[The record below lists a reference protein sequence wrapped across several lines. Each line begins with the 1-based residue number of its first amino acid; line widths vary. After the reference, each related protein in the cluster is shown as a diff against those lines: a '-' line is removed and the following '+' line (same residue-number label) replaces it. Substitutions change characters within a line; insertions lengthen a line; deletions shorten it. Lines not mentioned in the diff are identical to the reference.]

1 MIVAND
7 NIKNNNNGSNNSNRN
22 NKYQMGLTIQDEIIV
37 QRATI

>member
-7 NIKNNNNGSNNSNRN
+7 NIKNNNNGSDNSNRN